1 AGPAGRAARPR
12 GGPGR
17 PAGRRAALQYFT
29 GSKAHN
35 VKLRTLAQRRGLTL
49 NEYGLNEE
57 ASGRLVASATE
68 EEIYQA
74 LGMAWVPP
82 ELREDLG
89 EIEAALRGQLPH
101 LVEVGDLRGELHA
114 HSDWSDGGVTIAA
127 MAAAAAERG

>member
-35 VKLRTLAQRRGLTL
+35 VKVRTLAQRKGLTL

-57 ASGRLVASATE
+57 TSGRLVASATE
-68 EEIYQA
+68 EEIYRA
-74 LGMAWVPP
+74 LGMDWVPP
-82 ELREDLG
+82 EMREDLG
-89 EIEAALRGQLPH
+89 EIEAALRGELPR
-101 LVEVGDLRGELHA
+101 LIELADLRGDLHA
-114 HSDWSDGGVTIAA
+114 HSDWSDGGFTVEA
-127 MAAAAAERG
+127 M